1 MQNRLLSVL
10 CLAVATGSATSAVA
24 ADKLVVSAWG
34 GPWKDL
40 IQNTIAATFTK
51 ETGIGVEIVTGGT
64 VDRLAKAKVDGSNPE
79 TDVTLTTEHV
89 AWLYAS
95 DNLLLPLDRSK
106 LPSTKT
112 LFPEAV
118 TGSNCLGL
126 FSYVYSIVYRP
137 DLLPGAEFNSWR
149 DLWNP
154 AYKGKV
160 GLPDFDPSHII
171 VVAAKLSG
179 GDAETWQ
186 KGTPLLR
193 ELKPNIRSF
202 YSTDAVSQEKIAS
215 GETPVQ
221 VMLSGNYYYL
231 KQQNVNVRMALPKE
245 GAVAGVNCIAINNG
259 SKMTDAAYK
268 FLEIAFR
275 PEIQGAISKTMLV
288 GPMTSD
294 AKVADDV
301 AKLPGIFTTRAQWS
315 SAIVVDPKARARL
328 LPEWRGWFTEN
339 LVRK

>member
-1 MQNRLLSVL
+1 MRKPLVTAV
-10 CLAVATGSATSAVA
+10 CLAALVAPAGLALA
-24 ADKLVVSAWG
+24 ADKLVVSVWG

-40 IQNTIAATFTK
+40 IQNTVAAQFTK
-51 ETGIGVEIVTGGT
+51 ETGIPVEYVTGGT
-64 VDRLAKAKVDGSNPE
+64 VDRLAKAKINGANPE
-79 TDVTLTTEHV
+79 SDVTLSTEHI
-89 AWLYAS
+89 AFLYAS
-95 DNLLLPLDRSK
+95 DELLLPLDRSK

-137 DLLPGAEFNSWR
+137 DLVPGAEFKSWR

-160 GLPDFDPSHII
+160 GLPDFDPSHIM
-171 VVAAKLSG
+171 VVSAKLSG

-186 KGTPLLR
+186 KGTTLLKD
-193 ELKPNIRSF
+193 LKPNVRSF
-202 YSTDAVSQEKIAS
+202 YSTDAVSQEKVAN
-215 GETPVQ
+215 GETPIQ

-231 KQQNVNVRMALPKE
+231 KQQGVNVQMALPKE
-245 GAVAGVNCIAINNG
+245 GAVAGVNCIAINKG
-259 SKMTDAAYK
+259 TKMADAAYK
-268 FLEIAFR
+268 FLDIAFR
-275 PEIQGAISKTMLV
+275 PDIQGAIAKQMLV

-301 AKLPGIFTTRAQWS
+301 AKMPGIFTTRAQWS
-315 SAIVVDPKARARL
+315 SAMVIDPKARAKL
-328 LPEWRGWFTEN
+328 LPEWRTWFTEN
-339 LVRK
+339 MVRK